1 MKDLTLKQIQEIK
14 KNYQKL
20 KSIRKT
26 AKLLN
31 IKENQVYKIIRVNP
45 KTNEIELKET
55 KPETILPIIS
65 KHKLPDIS
73 KLIDTLILKLLKE
86 LKLKYKDLKPREIS
100 QAVSSLLQG
109 KVKLEGLNLEDNKA
123 NLIAQVYGNMENMLT
138 LYNEIKDT
146 TSPEVINIKASEV
159 RDLELNKLEEL
170 AKIT

>member
-1 MKDLTLKQIQEIK
+1 LQVLNSKQISDIQ
-14 KNYQKL
+14 KNYKKL

-31 IKENQVYKIIRVNP
+31 IKENQVYKIIRINT

-55 KPETILPIIS
+55 KPETILPINT

-159 RDLELNKLEEL
+159 RSAELNKLEEL